1 MLRPDETDG
10 EDPTWQGQLT
20 SLAEQVRRW
29 TGNRCEVLELSEAE
43 LARAVADGDRLS
55 RDLLRD
61 AVGVVGRAPRQVLRV
76 ATRSPTRLLEAADA
90 TVR

>member
-20 SLAEQVRRW
+20 SLAEQVHRW

-43 LARAVADGDRLS
+43 LAHAVADGDRLS

-61 AVGVVGRAPRQVLRV
+61 AVGVVGPAPRQVL
-76 ATRSPTRLLEAADA
+76 SGG
-90 TVR
+90 